1 VKGRAMRL
9 LKSGV
14 FLLASLTLWL
24 GLNPLGVQSAPKSS
38 RAPATQGQLTLLCFD
53 KDFDSERDATVWSM
67 EVRASLQANV
77 DHYLMQRTKSNGRK
91 FVVCLGPLKNTKEA
105 EKKRSTLSDAMQTP
119 LFTVPSAILPQGPAQ
134 AELTTTSA
142 DKTVLRKL
150 APAPR

>member
-1 VKGRAMRL
+1 GVAIAMPRLPSVIGGGRSAKIPTNAFRASACMMPSWASLTVWSPCSNNNVKGRAMRL

-14 FLLASLTLWL
+14 FLLAYLTLWL
-24 GLNPLGVQSAPKSS
+24 GLNPLGVQSAPKSP

-91 FVVCLGPLKNTKEA
+91 FVVCLGPFKNTKE
-105 EKKRSTLSDAMQTP
+105 
-119 LFTVPSAILPQGPAQ
+119 
-134 AELTTTSA
+134 
-142 DKTVLRKL
+142 
-150 APAPR
+150 